1 MDVTKSIFEGLD
13 WFVLGLYFAILVG
26 VAVWVALQ
34 RNKNTE
40 DYFLAGRNVGW
51 FVIGASIFASNI
63 GSEHVVG
70 LAGTGFSSGTPL
82 AHYELHAWIVLL
94 LGWLF
99 LPFYIRSGA
108 FTMPEFLEKRFDS
121 RSRWFLSVFSLFA
134 YVLTKV
140 SVTIY
145 AGGIVVSELLNLDFW
160 VGAIGIVVF
169 TGIYTI
175 IGGLKAV
182 VYTETLQTI
191 VLILGSVII
200 TFLGFQ
206 EVGGWDELT
215 KTVTEVSPDHFNM
228 WRPWDDPDF
237 PWAGLLFGGTIVGIW
252 YWCTDQYIVQRTL
265 AANNITIGRR
275 GAIFGAYLKLLPIL
289 IFLVP
294 GIIAYALTI
303 QNPEIYSVIDPVT
316 GVERADRAFP
326 MLVTTLLPV
335 GLKGLVAG
343 GLMAALMSSLASVF
357 NSCSTIFT
365 IDIYKQISPEKSEQF
380 LVNVGKIATVVI
392 VVLGIAWIPI
402 MEKIGGGVMYQY
414 LQNVQAY
421 IAPPVTTVFL
431 LGIIW
436 KRVNAQ
442 AAIVTLFSGLFL
454 LILRLGSEIATNEG
468 IIESGFLYDFASVNF
483 SYMAIWMFIFSV
495 ALCISTSL
503 LTSEPDYKKIQ
514 GLSYGTLT
522 SSDRISSEKSYTTID
537 VVLSIVLV
545 LIVIGILIFFSPIF
559 FDLKFNKLIIFFFFY
574 ILPVLSG
581 SSIL

>member
-1 MDVTKSIFEGLD
+1 MNSSSIFQTLD
-13 WFVLGLYFAILVG
+13 WIVLGIYFLILIV

-99 LPFYIRSGA
+99 LPFYMRSGA

-160 VGAIGIVVF
+160 IGAIGIVVF

-182 VYTETLQTI
+182 VYTETLQTV

-200 TFLGFQ
+200 TYLGFQ
-206 EVGGWDELT
+206 EVGGWNELT

-228 WRPWDDPDF
+228 WRPMNDPDF
-237 PWAGLLFGGTIVGIW
+237 PWTGLLIGGTIVGIW

-265 AANNITIGRR
+265 AANNIMIGRR

-289 IFLVP
+289 IFLIP
-294 GIIAYALTI
+294 GIIAYALTL
-303 QNPEIYSVIDPVT
+303 QNPEMFNVIDSN
-316 GVERADRAFP
+316 GIERADRAFP

-335 GLKGLVAG
+335 GIKGLVAG

-365 IDIYKQISPEKSEQF
+365 IDIYKKIKPEKSEKY
-380 LVNVGKIATVVI
+380 LVNIGKIATLVI

-421 IAPPVTTVFL
+421 IGPPVTAVFL
-431 LGIIW
+431 LGILW
-436 KRVNAQ
+436 KRINAQ
-442 AAIVTLFSGLFL
+442 ASIVTLSAGLVL
-454 LILRLGSEIATNEG
+454 LIVRLSSEIYFQSEISSGIVVDSVFFEFAT
-468 IIESGFLYDFASVNF
+468 INF
-483 SYMAIWMFIFSV
+483 SHMAIFIFVFS
-495 ALCISTSL
+495 ALLCVTVSI
-503 LTSEPDYKKIQ
+503 LTDEPDYSRIK
-514 GLSYGTLT
+514 GLSFGTT
-522 SSDRISSEKSYTTID
+522 TRETISKEKSYTNYDIIFS
-537 VVLSIVLV
+537 VLLV
-545 LIVIGILIFFSPIF
+545 LLVIGILVFFSPIF
-559 FDLKFNKLIIFFFFY
+559 F
-574 ILPVLSG
+574 
-581 SSIL
+581 

>member
-1 MDVTKSIFEGLD
+1 MNSSSIFQTLD
-13 WFVLGLYFAILVG
+13 WVVLGIYFLILIV

-99 LPFYIRSGA
+99 LPFYMRSGA

-160 VGAIGIVVF
+160 IGAIGIVVF

-182 VYTETLQTI
+182 VYTETLQTV

-200 TFLGFQ
+200 TYLGFQ
-206 EVGGWDELT
+206 EVGGWNELT
-215 KTVTEVSPDHFNM
+215 KTVTELSPDHFNM
-228 WRPWDDPDF
+228 WRPMNDPDF
-237 PWAGLLFGGTIVGIW
+237 PWTGLLIGGTIVGIW

-265 AANNITIGRR
+265 AANNIMIGRR

-289 IFLVP
+289 IFLIP

-303 QNPEIYSVIDPVT
+303 QNPEMFNVIDSN
-316 GVERADRAFP
+316 GIERADRAFP

-335 GLKGLVAG
+335 GIKGLVAG

-365 IDIYKQISPEKSEQF
+365 IDIYKKIKPEKSEKY
-380 LVNVGKIATVVI
+380 LVNIGKIATLVI

-421 IAPPVTTVFL
+421 IGPPVTAVFL
-431 LGIIW
+431 LGILW
-436 KRVNAQ
+436 KRINAQ
-442 AAIVTLFSGLFL
+442 ASIVTLSAGLVL
-454 LILRLGSEIATNEG
+454 LIVRLSSEIYFQSEISSGIVVDNVFFEFAT
-468 IIESGFLYDFASVNF
+468 INF
-483 SYMAIWMFIFSV
+483 SHMAIFIFVFS
-495 ALCISTSL
+495 ALLCVTVSI
-503 LTSEPDYKKIQ
+503 LTDEPDYSRIK
-514 GLSYGTLT
+514 GLSFGTT
-522 SSDRISSEKSYTTID
+522 TREMISKEKSYTNLDIIFS
-537 VVLSIVLV
+537 VLLV
-545 LIVIGILIFFSPIF
+545 LLVIGILVFFSPVF
-559 FDLKFNKLIIFFFFY
+559 F
-574 ILPVLSG
+574 
-581 SSIL
+581 

>member
-82 AHYELHAWIVLL
+82 AHYELHARIVLL

-468 IIESGFLYDFASVNF
+468 IIDDGFLYDFASVNF

-559 FDLKFNKLIIFFFFY
+559 F
-574 ILPVLSG
+574 
-581 SSIL
+581 

>member
-1 MDVTKSIFEGLD
+1 MDVTKSIFQGLD

-468 IIESGFLYDFASVNF
+468 IVESGFLYDFASVNF

-559 FDLKFNKLIIFFFFY
+559 F
-574 ILPVLSG
+574 
-581 SSIL
+581 

>member
-1 MDVTKSIFEGLD
+1 MSHLFLPVYSVLESFD
-13 WFVLGLYFAILVG
+13 WLVLGIYFLALIA
-26 VAVWVALQ
+26 VAVWVVLQ
-34 RNKNTE
+34 KNKNTE

-70 LAGTGFSSGTPL
+70 LAGTGFESGTPM

-121 RSRWFLSVFSLFA
+121 RSRWFLSVFSLVA

-145 AGGIVVSELLNLDFW
+145 AGGIVVSELLAIPFW
-160 VGAIGIVVF
+160 YGAIGIVIF
-169 TGIYTI
+169 TGIYTV
-175 IGGLKAV
+175 IGGMKAV
-182 VYTETLQTI
+182 IYTETLQTV

-200 TFLGFQ
+200 TYLGLQ
-206 EVGGWDELT
+206 EVGGWSQLRE
-215 KTVTEVSPDHFNM
+215 TVIAVSPDHFNM
-228 WRPWDDPDF
+228 WRPMSDPDF
-237 PWAGLLFGGTIVGIW
+237 PWTGLLIGGTIVGIW

-265 AANNITIGRR
+265 AANNIKIGRR

-294 GIIAYALTI
+294 GIIAFALSI
-303 QNPEIYSVIDPVT
+303 QNPEVFSIDK
-316 GVERADRAFP
+316 ADRAFP
-326 MLVTTLLPV
+326 MLVKTLLPV

-365 IDIYKQISPEKSEQF
+365 IDIYKKLKPEKSEKSLLQI
-380 LVNVGKIATVVI
+380 GKIATGFI
-392 VVLGIAWIPI
+392 VLLGIIWIPI

-414 LQNVQAY
+414 LQNVQSY
-421 IAPPVTTVFL
+421 IAPPVTAVFL

-436 KRVNAQ
+436 KRVNSS
-442 AAIVTLFSGLFL
+442 AAITTLLAGFVL
-454 LILRLGSEIATNEG
+454 LVLRLGSEIFYQSEISSNQVV
-468 IIESGFLYDFASVNF
+468 SNLMYDFATINF
-483 SYMAIWMFIFSV
+483 AHMAIFMFIFSV
-495 ALCISTSL
+495 ILCVSVSLVTSP
-503 LTSEPDYKKIQ
+503 PDYKLII
-514 GLSYGTLT
+514 GLSFGTLT
-522 SSDRISSEKSYTTID
+522 DQQKQDQRNSYDKVD
-537 VVLSIVLV
+537 VFLSILLV
-545 LIVIGILIFFSPIF
+545 ILVIG
-559 FDLKFNKLIIFFFFY
+559 
-574 ILPVLSG
+574 VLCYFTG
-581 SSIL
+581 